1 MTLLHKPSW
10 VVLLVAM
17 ITGANGGTTATKDG
31 RADIVWSSLTLATE
45 EAPPRSV
52 LQRIARPVS
61 RSAAVQAL
69 LASSQASAKLR
80 STLPTMRKL
89 SALRTMT
96 VAGTPVASAGL
107 LGPPAETGGPP
118 LPVGTE
124 GINWAGGVHISPTR
138 GAPFY
143 AAERQNYPCAT
154 LGLRGITS
162 STSSTL
168 SLP

>member
-107 LGPPAETGGPP
+107 LGPPAETGGHLCPWARRASTGRAASTYHPP
-118 LPVGTE
+118 AAHL
-124 GINWAGGVHISPTR
+124 STR
-138 GAPFY
+138 PSGRTTPAQHSVSGASRV
-143 AAERQNYPCAT
+143 AQAT
-154 LGLRGITS
+154 RSRT
-162 STSSTL
+162 
-168 SLP
+168 